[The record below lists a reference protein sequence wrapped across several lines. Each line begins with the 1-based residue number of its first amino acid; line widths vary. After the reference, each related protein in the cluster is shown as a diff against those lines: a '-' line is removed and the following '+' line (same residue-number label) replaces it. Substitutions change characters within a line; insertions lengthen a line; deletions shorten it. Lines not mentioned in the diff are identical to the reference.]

1 MGNEAEYREEGDGR
15 TAFAM
20 VGETVDGETMD
31 DKTMTMVSETV
42 DDKTMVGETV
52 AGPVRQLQGR

>member
-20 VGETVDGETMD
+20 VGETVDGETM
-31 DKTMTMVSETV
+31 TV
-42 DDKTMVGETV
+42 DGETMVGEAV
-52 AGPVRQLQGR
+52 AGPMRHYRTRWQSG

>member
-20 VGETVDGETMD
+20 VGETVDGEALVGETMD
-31 DKTMTMVSETV
+31 DKTM
-42 DDKTMVGETV
+42 DDKTMVGEAV
-52 AGPVRQLQGR
+52 AGPMRQLQGR